1 MSRRRCYDRSALMH
15 SSDIEFFAKFNGY
28 EPAAD
33 FIYKRPSYI
42 GKSYKRLS
50 LWDMSRLRCLYIWD
64 MSRRQY
70 IRKITKSKGYE
81 PAMVNMGKLM

>member
-33 FIYKRPSYI
+33 FIYKRPCYI

-50 LWDMSRLRCLYIWD
+50 L
-64 MSRRQY
+64 
-70 IRKITKSKGYE
+70 
-81 PAMVNMGKLM
+81 

>member
-1 MSRRRCYDRSALMH
+1 MSRRRCYDISSLMH

-33 FIYKRPSYI
+33 FIYKRPFYI
-42 GKSYKRLS
+42 GKSYKRVS
-50 LWDMSRLRCLYIWD
+50 LWDMSRLRCFYIWD

-70 IRKITKSKGYE
+70 IKNFTKSKGYE
-81 PAMVNMGKLM
+81 PAMVNMAKLM